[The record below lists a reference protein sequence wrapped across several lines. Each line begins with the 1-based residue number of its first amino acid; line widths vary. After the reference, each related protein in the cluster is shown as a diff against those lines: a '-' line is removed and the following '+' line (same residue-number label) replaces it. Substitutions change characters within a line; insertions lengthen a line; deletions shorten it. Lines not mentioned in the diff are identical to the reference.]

1 MTGNIS
7 RRFCG
12 SGCVVLLASF
22 SLQMVLSS
30 DLPAWDLDLE
40 HPVRFQRA
48 MDENLLLAGTE
59 RHLFGVDMKSGK
71 TLWRFRNIQL
81 QQDDVLAVP
90 FSNVVILSEG
100 WGGEFKDKESNV
112 LAINYLT
119 GERLWESPTIKE
131 RVLSVVP
138 DLENGRVLM
147 VTAKKPH
154 GKGRG
159 HFERKPRLYLLD
171 TLTGK
176 ILWKIDV
183 DQEIRL
189 TPLAQ
194 TEDQKQHKSQSFNLS
209 AYHAPIFQDNSLFVL
224 YDGIRRY
231 DAATGRLLWQ
241 KKFGVFEGDLA
252 KSYAEPWFDDD
263 NVYVAG
269 EGKVRALRLSDGE
282 QLWKT
287 DDFGI
292 VTELYAD
299 SNVLYG
305 KLGGQFFD
313 FAGNE
318 WDRKGPFGAV
328 ALDPK
333 TGKKIWKWNHG
344 DNAVTNLLI
353 FGDRVYFADG
363 DDLFALS
370 RVDGKK
376 VYKQSHHFSKP
387 PKYLSFNES
396 GRLVLIGEE
405 NAAGFDYADGQRL
418 WYHELKPPGHGFW
431 KHVAAGFL
439 VSTGAILAVTSYGV
453 ALHRGL
459 LPAAPSPVSRIFN
472 YQSRL
477 IKLGK
482 AAGKGMIGAGGDLL
496 QLTRYAQLDGN
507 HQYFFTRLPKG
518 KGLVGVNLTRG
529 VVDETFPMRDENVAL
544 LVSELNKIVIQAEGT
559 RLVASPLQRESAPVL
574 KN

>member
-1 MTGNIS
+1 MMKKVKL
-7 RRFCG
+7 RLEAAACL
-12 SGCVVLLASF
+12 VLLVIF
-22 SLQMVLSS
+22 SLRAALPS
-30 DLPAWDLDLE
+30 DLPDWDLDLE
-40 HPVRFQRA
+40 HNIRFQSA
-48 MDENLLLAGTE
+48 LDENLLLVGTD
-59 RHLFGVDMKSGK
+59 RHLFGVDMKAGK
-71 TLWRFRNIQL
+71 PVWRFRNIQL
-81 QQDDVLAVP
+81 GQEDVLAVP
-90 FSNVVILSEG
+90 WSNVAILSEG
-100 WGGEFKDKESNV
+100 WGGEYKDKESNV
-112 LAINYLT
+112 LAINTLT

-131 RVLSVVP
+131 RVLNVVP
-138 DLENGRVLM
+138 DLENRRILM

-159 HFERKPRLYLLD
+159 DFEREPRLYLMD

-176 ILWKIDV
+176 ILWRADF

-189 TPLAQ
+189 TPLPQ
-194 TEDQKQHKSQSFNLS
+194 TPDQKQRKYHSFNLS
-209 AYHAPIFQDNSLFVL
+209 AYHPPLFHGGSVFVL
-224 YDGIRRY
+224 YDGIRCY
-231 DAATGRLLWQ
+231 DTQTGQLVWHR
-241 KKFGVFEGDLA
+241 KFGVFEGDLA
-252 KSYAEPWFDDD
+252 KSYAEPWFDEQ

-269 EGKVRALRLSDGE
+269 EGKVCAFRLADGE

-299 SNVLYG
+299 ANVLYG

-333 TGKKIWKWNHG
+333 TGKKLWKWDHG

-370 RVDGKK
+370 RAGGKK
-376 VYKQSHHFSKP
+376 LYKKPHHFSKP
-387 PKYLSFNES
+387 PKYLSFNEADQ
-396 GRLVLIGEE
+396 LVLIGEE
-405 NAAGFDYADGQRL
+405 NAAGFSYADGQRL
-418 WYHELKPPGHGFW
+418 WYYELKPPGVGFW
-431 KHVAAGFL
+431 KHLAAGLL
-439 VSTGAILAVTSYGV
+439 VSTGALVAVTSYAV
-453 ALHRGL
+453 ALHRDL
-459 LPAAPSPVSRIFN
+459 LPAAPSPVNRIFN
-472 YQSRL
+472 YRNRL

-496 QLTRYAQLDGN
+496 HLTRYAQLDGN

-529 VVDETFPMRDENVAL
+529 IIDQMFPMKEENIEL
-544 LVSELNKIVIQAEGT
+544 LVSEVNRMVIQAEGSH
-559 RLVASPLQRESAPVL
+559 LLAYSLQREGVP
-574 KN
+574 KF